1 VLRVITQNTP
11 TTFYYGATERYGIE
25 YELARAFAD
34 HIGVRLELTT
44 AEQLGDIYPALE
56 NGDAHIGAAGLLQS
70 ELFRDEIVFGPG
82 YQSVSANVIYRMGEK
97 RPDSLQELA
106 GSSLE
111 VRAGSSYAYLLRD
124 TARDLP
130 ELGFA
135 ENPSASAETLMRRVA
150 DGTVDFA
157 IVKSNE
163 FNLLR
168 HYYPEIQVAFELPA
182 SAELAWA
189 LPREAAGLQEAVGEF
204 FAGIRATGEL
214 DAILDRYYD
223 AAPDFDFVGAR
234 AFVRHLNQRFPDY
247 QTSFEAAERET
258 GIDWRL
264 LAAIAY
270 QESHWDADAVSP
282 TGVEGLMMLTAKT
295 AQIVGVKDRSDP
307 HQSIMGG
314 AR

>member
-157 IVKSNE
+157 IVELFEE
-163 FNLLR
+163 FKKLSPGAWHPAVITHPVTGAEMLYVSSGFTTAVSGMTHEQHTAFLKRLCGFVEQERFIHAQDWRIGDVLLWDNR
-168 HYYPEIQVAFELPA
+168 TFIHHASSVPPGEPSRSYRISLNDGLPFYVGHETAFELA
-182 SAELAWA
+182 S
-189 LPREAAGLQEAVGEF
+189 
-204 FAGIRATGEL
+204 
-214 DAILDRYYD
+214 
-223 AAPDFDFVGAR
+223 
-234 AFVRHLNQRFPDY
+234 
-247 QTSFEAAERET
+247 
-258 GIDWRL
+258 
-264 LAAIAY
+264 
-270 QESHWDADAVSP
+270 
-282 TGVEGLMMLTAKT
+282 
-295 AQIVGVKDRSDP
+295 
-307 HQSIMGG
+307 
-314 AR
+314 